1 MARSFEDI
9 YQIAPESA
17 VRRLTGFR
25 DAHPART
32 MEKGGMI
39 WRVWDLGRESETAMV
54 FVPSGM
60 GHGEIWFPYLQ
71 DLCVDMRCIA
81 VSLPECKKM
90 EDYARQLHDLL
101 TEDLGVKKVVLV
113 GTAIGGMI
121 TQTYLRMYR
130 DEVIAQV
137 LICCGAPCKEL
148 PDADCTRWLE
158 RKKLIPRYTFMPFD
172 VMRGQ
177 MGYQTFD
184 LMCPEEYQDGLQFWR
199 AFISE
204 TYEVYVYKKQYINLN
219 CRALPDI
226 YAKKPFYQG
235 DMEGWGGKTLIM
247 ESEGDT
253 YYMEGERELLKKLYP
268 GARVENIGAM
278 GQFAVMAREKENI
291 ALLREFIRSL

>member
-9 YQIAPESA
+9 YQIAPQSG
-17 VRRLTGFR
+17 VRRLLGFR
-25 DAHPART
+25 EAHPPRT
-32 MEKGGMI
+32 MEKEGLI
-39 WRVWDLGRESETAMV
+39 WRVWDLGQGETAMV

-60 GHGEIWFPYLQ
+60 GHGEVWFPYLQ

-81 VSLPECKKM
+81 VSLPECKTM
-90 EDYARQLHDLL
+90 EAYARGLHKLL

-130 DEVIAQV
+130 GEVEAQI
-137 LICCGAPCKEL
+137 LITCGAPCKEL
-148 PDADCTRWLE
+148 PDADCKRWAE

-172 VMRGQ
+172 LMRQQ

-184 LMCPEEYQDGLQFWR
+184 VMCPEEYQDGMSFWR

-204 TYEVYVYKKQYINLN
+204 TYEYYVYKKQYINLN

-226 YAKKPFYQG
+226 YAKKPFYIG
-235 DMEGWGGKTLIM
+235 DMDGWQGKTLIM
-247 ESEGDT
+247 ESEGDS
-253 YYMEGERELLKKLYP
+253 YYKEGERELLKKLYP
-268 GARVENIGAM
+268 GARVEDIGFM
-278 GQFAVMAREKENI
+278 GQFAIMAREKENI
-291 ALLREFIRSL
+291 SLMREFIRSL

>member
-1 MARSFEDI
+1 MARSFDDI

-32 MEKGGMI
+32 MEKEGMI

-81 VSLPECKKM
+81 VSLPECKTM

-101 TEDLGVKKVVLV
+101 TEDLGVKRVVLV

-130 DEVIAQV
+130 EEVIAQV

-148 PDADCTRWLE
+148 PDADCARWLE
-158 RKKLIPRYTFMPFD
+158 RKKLIPRYTIMPFD
-172 VMRGQ
+172 MMRGQ

-235 DMEGWGGKTLIM
+235 DVQDWDGKTLIM
-247 ESEGDT
+247 ESDGDT
-253 YYMEGERELLKKLYP
+253 YYMEDERELLKKLYP
-268 GARVENIGAM
+268 DARVENIGPM